1 MDKAKWTS
9 LCRRRNFL
17 ALVLGFGLLYGLMSS
32 GFISM
37 QYQGIII
44 TIGIYVLLAASLNLT
59 TGVLGELVLG
69 HAGFMSIGAYTAALF
84 TLHMDLPAL
93 VEFPLALLLGGALAA
108 VFGVLIGIPALRLRG
123 DYLAIVT
130 LGFGEIIRVVIQ
142 NLSFTGGGR
151 GLYGID
157 EYTTFPWVFWIA
169 ALSVAVMYAMIGTR
183 QGRAILSLRENE
195 IAAEAVGVP
204 GTRYKVL
211 AFTISSFFAGVA
223 GGLYAH
229 YITVLDPATFDFN
242 MSIEILV
249 MVVLGGMGS
258 FTGSVLAA
266 VVLTLLP
273 ELLRDLAD
281 YRMLIY
287 SVVLV
292 LMMILRPQGLLGKRE
307 FSLSRLW
314 ERLTAMLKK
323 PVPAGGKGGGING
336 RTTAESRTSGHQFP
350 GPAGTGRCEFFHSPG
365 GSHGAD
371 RPQWRRQDHPLQPA
385 HRCLYPHRRH
395 CHAGRRS
402 HQRQGNALYG
412 APWHQPYLPE
422 YPSVQGYDSAGQC
435 QGCHA

>member
-1 MDKAKWTS
+1 MDKAKWTAQS
-9 LCRRRNFL
+9 RRRNL
-17 ALVLGFGLLYGLMSS
+17 AALVLGFVLLYGMTQTGL
-32 GFISM
+32 ISM

-84 TLHMDLPAL
+84 TLHMDLPGM
-93 VEFPLALLLGGALAA
+93 VEFPLALLVGGGLAA
-108 VFGVLIGIPALRLRG
+108 VFGVFIGMPALRLRG

-142 NLSFTGGGR
+142 NLTITGGGR

-169 ALSVAVMYAMIGTR
+169 ALSVAVMYSMIGTR

-204 GTRYKVL
+204 STRYKVL
-211 AFTISSFFAGVA
+211 AFTLSSFFAGVA

-307 FSLSRLW
+307 FSLSRFW
-314 ERLTAMLKK
+314 EKAAALVKK
-323 PVPAGGKGGGING
+323 PAAAGGKG
-336 RTTAESRTSGHQFP
+336 EK
-350 GPAGTGRCEFFHSPG
+350 
-365 GSHGAD
+365 
-371 RPQWRRQDHPLQPA
+371 
-385 HRCLYPHRRH
+385 
-395 CHAGRRS
+395 
-402 HQRQGNALYG
+402 
-412 APWHQPYLPE
+412 
-422 YPSVQGYDSAGQC
+422 
-435 QGCHA
+435 

>member
-1 MDKAKWTS
+1 MDKAKWTAQS
-9 LCRRRNFL
+9 RRRNL
-17 ALVLGFGLLYGLMSS
+17 AALVLGFVLLYGMMQTGL
-32 GFISM
+32 ISM

-84 TLHMDLPAL
+84 TLHMDLPGM
-93 VEFPLALLLGGALAA
+93 VEFPLALLVGGGLAA
-108 VFGVLIGIPALRLRG
+108 VFGVFIGMPALRLRG

-142 NLSFTGGGR
+142 NLTITGGGR

-169 ALSVAVMYAMIGTR
+169 ALSVAVMYSMIGTR

-195 IAAEAVGVP
+195 IAAEAMGVP
-204 GTRYKVL
+204 STRYKVL
-211 AFTISSFFAGVA
+211 AFTLSSFFAGVA

-287 SVVLV
+287 SVVL
-292 LMMILRPQGLLGKRE
+292 MMILRPQGLLGKRE
-307 FSLSRLW
+307 FSLSRFW
-314 ERLTAMLKK
+314 EKAAALVKK
-323 PVPAGGKGGGING
+323 PAAAGGKG
-336 RTTAESRTSGHQFP
+336 EK
-350 GPAGTGRCEFFHSPG
+350 
-365 GSHGAD
+365 
-371 RPQWRRQDHPLQPA
+371 
-385 HRCLYPHRRH
+385 
-395 CHAGRRS
+395 
-402 HQRQGNALYG
+402 
-412 APWHQPYLPE
+412 
-422 YPSVQGYDSAGQC
+422 
-435 QGCHA
+435 

>member
-1 MDKAKWTS
+1 MDKAKWTAHS
-9 LCRRRNFL
+9 RRRNL
-17 ALVLGFGLLYGLMSS
+17 AALVLGFVLLYGMMQTGL
-32 GFISM
+32 ISM

-84 TLHMDLPAL
+84 TLHMDLPGM
-93 VEFPLALLLGGALAA
+93 VEFPLALLVGGGLAA
-108 VFGVLIGIPALRLRG
+108 VFGVFIGMPALRLRG

-142 NLSFTGGGR
+142 NLTITGGGR

-169 ALSVAVMYAMIGTR
+169 ALSVAVMYSMIGTR

-204 GTRYKVL
+204 STRYKVL
-211 AFTISSFFAGVA
+211 AFTLSSFFAGVA

-307 FSLSRLW
+307 FSLSRFW
-314 ERLTAMLKK
+314 EKAAALVKK
-323 PVPAGGKGGGING
+323 PAAAGGKG
-336 RTTAESRTSGHQFP
+336 EK
-350 GPAGTGRCEFFHSPG
+350 
-365 GSHGAD
+365 
-371 RPQWRRQDHPLQPA
+371 
-385 HRCLYPHRRH
+385 
-395 CHAGRRS
+395 
-402 HQRQGNALYG
+402 
-412 APWHQPYLPE
+412 
-422 YPSVQGYDSAGQC
+422 
-435 QGCHA
+435 

>member
-1 MDKAKWTS
+1 MDKAKWTAQS
-9 LCRRRNFL
+9 RRRNL
-17 ALVLGFGLLYGLMSS
+17 AALVLGFVLLYGMMQTGL
-32 GFISM
+32 ISM

-84 TLHMDLPAL
+84 TLHMDLPGM
-93 VEFPLALLLGGALAA
+93 VEFPLALLVGGGLAA
-108 VFGVLIGIPALRLRG
+108 VFGVFIGMPALRLRG

-142 NLSFTGGGR
+142 NLTITGGGR

-169 ALSVAVMYAMIGTR
+169 ALSVAVMYSMIGTR

-204 GTRYKVL
+204 STRYKVL
-211 AFTISSFFAGVA
+211 AFTLSSFFAGVA

-273 ELLRDLAD
+273 ELLRDLVD

-307 FSLSRLW
+307 FSLSRFW
-314 ERLTAMLKK
+314 EKATALVKK
-323 PVPAGGKGGGING
+323 PAAAGGKG
-336 RTTAESRTSGHQFP
+336 EK
-350 GPAGTGRCEFFHSPG
+350 
-365 GSHGAD
+365 
-371 RPQWRRQDHPLQPA
+371 
-385 HRCLYPHRRH
+385 
-395 CHAGRRS
+395 
-402 HQRQGNALYG
+402 
-412 APWHQPYLPE
+412 
-422 YPSVQGYDSAGQC
+422 
-435 QGCHA
+435 

>member
-1 MDKAKWTS
+1 MDKAKWTAQS
-9 LCRRRNFL
+9 RRRNL
-17 ALVLGFGLLYGLMSS
+17 VALVLGFVLLYGMMQTGL
-32 GFISM
+32 ISM

-84 TLHMDLPAL
+84 TLHMDLPGM
-93 VEFPLALLLGGALAA
+93 VEFPLALLVGGGRAA
-108 VFGVLIGIPALRLRG
+108 VCGVFIGMPALRLRG

-142 NLSFTGGGR
+142 NLTITGGGR

-169 ALSVAVMYAMIGTR
+169 ALSVAVMYSMIGTR

-204 GTRYKVL
+204 STRYKVL
-211 AFTISSFFAGVA
+211 AFTLSSFFAGVA

-307 FSLSRLW
+307 FSLSRFW
-314 ERLTAMLKK
+314 EKATALVKK
-323 PVPAGGKGGGING
+323 PAAAGGKG
-336 RTTAESRTSGHQFP
+336 EK
-350 GPAGTGRCEFFHSPG
+350 
-365 GSHGAD
+365 
-371 RPQWRRQDHPLQPA
+371 
-385 HRCLYPHRRH
+385 
-395 CHAGRRS
+395 
-402 HQRQGNALYG
+402 
-412 APWHQPYLPE
+412 
-422 YPSVQGYDSAGQC
+422 
-435 QGCHA
+435 

>member
-1 MDKAKWTS
+1 MDKAKWTAQS
-9 LCRRRNFL
+9 RRRNL
-17 ALVLGFGLLYGLMSS
+17 AALVLGFVLLYGMMQTGL
-32 GFISM
+32 ISM

-84 TLHMDLPAL
+84 TLHMDLPGM
-93 VEFPLALLLGGALAA
+93 VEFPLALLVGGGLAA
-108 VFGVLIGIPALRLRG
+108 VFGVFIGMPALRLRG

-142 NLSFTGGGR
+142 NLTITGGGR

-169 ALSVAVMYAMIGTR
+169 ALSVAVMYSMIGTR

-204 GTRYKVL
+204 STRYKVL
-211 AFTISSFFAGVA
+211 AFTLSSFFAGVA

-307 FSLSRLW
+307 FSLSRFW
-314 ERLTAMLKK
+314 EKAAALVKK
-323 PVPAGGKGGGING
+323 PAAAGGKG
-336 RTTAESRTSGHQFP
+336 EK
-350 GPAGTGRCEFFHSPG
+350 
-365 GSHGAD
+365 
-371 RPQWRRQDHPLQPA
+371 
-385 HRCLYPHRRH
+385 
-395 CHAGRRS
+395 
-402 HQRQGNALYG
+402 
-412 APWHQPYLPE
+412 
-422 YPSVQGYDSAGQC
+422 
-435 QGCHA
+435 

>member
-1 MDKAKWTS
+1 MDKAKWTAQS
-9 LCRRRNFL
+9 RRRNL
-17 ALVLGFGLLYGLMSS
+17 VALVLGFVLLYGMMQTGL
-32 GFISM
+32 ISM

-84 TLHMDLPAL
+84 TLHMDLPSM
-93 VEFPLALLLGGALAA
+93 VEFPLALLVGGGLAA
-108 VFGVLIGIPALRLRG
+108 VFGVFIGMPALRLRG

-142 NLSFTGGGR
+142 NLTITGGGR

-169 ALSVAVMYAMIGTR
+169 ALSVAVMYSMIGTR

-204 GTRYKVL
+204 STRYKVL
-211 AFTISSFFAGVA
+211 AFTLSSFFAGVA

-307 FSLSRLW
+307 FSLSRFW
-314 ERLTAMLKK
+314 EKATALVKK
-323 PVPAGGKGGGING
+323 PAAAGGKG
-336 RTTAESRTSGHQFP
+336 EK
-350 GPAGTGRCEFFHSPG
+350 
-365 GSHGAD
+365 
-371 RPQWRRQDHPLQPA
+371 
-385 HRCLYPHRRH
+385 
-395 CHAGRRS
+395 
-402 HQRQGNALYG
+402 
-412 APWHQPYLPE
+412 
-422 YPSVQGYDSAGQC
+422 
-435 QGCHA
+435 

>member
-1 MDKAKWTS
+1 MDKAKWTAQS
-9 LCRRRNFL
+9 RRRNL
-17 ALVLGFGLLYGLMSS
+17 AALVLGFVLLYGMMQTGL
-32 GFISM
+32 ISM

-84 TLHMDLPAL
+84 TLHMDLPGM
-93 VEFPLALLLGGALAA
+93 VEFPLALLVGGGLAA
-108 VFGVLIGIPALRLRG
+108 VFGVFIGMPALRLRG

-142 NLSFTGGGR
+142 NLTITGGGR

-169 ALSVAVMYAMIGTR
+169 ALSVAVMYSMIGTR

-204 GTRYKVL
+204 STRYKVL
-211 AFTISSFFAGVA
+211 AFTLSSFFAGVA

-307 FSLSRLW
+307 FSLSRFW
-314 ERLTAMLKK
+314 EKATALVKK
-323 PVPAGGKGGGING
+323 PAAASGKG
-336 RTTAESRTSGHQFP
+336 EK
-350 GPAGTGRCEFFHSPG
+350 
-365 GSHGAD
+365 
-371 RPQWRRQDHPLQPA
+371 
-385 HRCLYPHRRH
+385 
-395 CHAGRRS
+395 
-402 HQRQGNALYG
+402 
-412 APWHQPYLPE
+412 
-422 YPSVQGYDSAGQC
+422 
-435 QGCHA
+435 

>member
-1 MDKAKWTS
+1 MDKAKWTAQS
-9 LCRRRNFL
+9 RRRNL
-17 ALVLGFGLLYGLMSS
+17 AALVLGFVLLYGMMQTGL
-32 GFISM
+32 ISM

-59 TGVLGELVLG
+59 TGVLGGLVLG

-84 TLHMDLPAL
+84 TLHMDLPGM
-93 VEFPLALLLGGALAA
+93 VEFPLALLVGGGLAV
-108 VFGVLIGIPALRLRG
+108 VFGVFIGMPALRLRG

-142 NLSFTGGGR
+142 NLTITGGGR

-169 ALSVAVMYAMIGTR
+169 ALSVAVMYSMIGTR

-204 GTRYKVL
+204 STRYKVL
-211 AFTISSFFAGVA
+211 AFTLSSFFAGVA

-307 FSLSRLW
+307 FSLSRFW
-314 ERLTAMLKK
+314 EKATALVKK
-323 PVPAGGKGGGING
+323 PAAAGGKG
-336 RTTAESRTSGHQFP
+336 EK
-350 GPAGTGRCEFFHSPG
+350 
-365 GSHGAD
+365 
-371 RPQWRRQDHPLQPA
+371 
-385 HRCLYPHRRH
+385 
-395 CHAGRRS
+395 
-402 HQRQGNALYG
+402 
-412 APWHQPYLPE
+412 
-422 YPSVQGYDSAGQC
+422 
-435 QGCHA
+435 

>member
-9 LCRRRNFL
+9 LSRRRNFL

-314 ERLTAMLKK
+314 ERLTTMLKK
-323 PVPAGGKGGGING
+323 PVPAGGKG
-336 RTTAESRTSGHQFP
+336 E
-350 GPAGTGRCEFFHSPG
+350 E
-365 GSHGAD
+365 
-371 RPQWRRQDHPLQPA
+371 
-385 HRCLYPHRRH
+385 
-395 CHAGRRS
+395 
-402 HQRQGNALYG
+402 
-412 APWHQPYLPE
+412 
-422 YPSVQGYDSAGQC
+422 
-435 QGCHA
+435 

>member
-1 MDKAKWTS
+1 MDKAKWTFQS
-9 LCRRRNFL
+9 RRRNLLVL
-17 ALVLGFGLLYGLMSS
+17 ALGFVLLYGLMAS
-32 GFISM
+32 GMISM
-37 QYQGIII
+37 QYQGVII
-44 TIGIYVLLAASLNLT
+44 TIGIYIILAASLNLT

-69 HAGFMSIGAYTAALF
+69 HAGFMSIGAYAASLF
-84 TLHMDLPAL
+84 TLHMELPAM
-93 VEFPLALLLGGALAA
+93 VEFPLALVAGGLLAA
-108 VFGVLIGIPALRLRG
+108 AFGVVIGIPALRLRG

-169 ALSVAVMYAMIGTR
+169 VLSVGIMYAMIWTR

-195 IAAEAVGVP
+195 IAAEAVGIP
-204 GTRYKVL
+204 ATRYKVL
-211 AFTISSFFAGVA
+211 AFTVSSFFAGVA

-287 SVVLV
+287 SIVLV

-307 FSLSRLW
+307 FSMSGLW
-314 ERLTAMLKK
+314 DWAMARLKK
-323 PVPAGGKGGGING
+323 PVRAGERG
-336 RTTAESRTSGHQFP
+336 E
-350 GPAGTGRCEFFHSPG
+350 E
-365 GSHGAD
+365 
-371 RPQWRRQDHPLQPA
+371 
-385 HRCLYPHRRH
+385 
-395 CHAGRRS
+395 
-402 HQRQGNALYG
+402 
-412 APWHQPYLPE
+412 
-422 YPSVQGYDSAGQC
+422 
-435 QGCHA
+435 

>member
-1 MDKAKWTS
+1 M
-9 LCRRRNFL
+9 
-17 ALVLGFGLLYGLMSS
+17 
-32 GFISM
+32 
-37 QYQGIII
+37 
-44 TIGIYVLLAASLNLT
+44 
-59 TGVLGELVLG
+59 
-69 HAGFMSIGAYTAALF
+69 
-84 TLHMDLPAL
+84 
-93 VEFPLALLLGGALAA
+93 VEFPLALLVGGGLAA
-108 VFGVLIGIPALRLRG
+108 VFGVFIGMPALRLRG

-142 NLSFTGGGR
+142 NLTITGGGR

-169 ALSVAVMYAMIGTR
+169 ALSVAVMYSMIGTR

-204 GTRYKVL
+204 STRYKVL
-211 AFTISSFFAGVA
+211 AFTLSSFFAGVA

-307 FSLSRLW
+307 FSLSRFW
-314 ERLTAMLKK
+314 EKAAALVKK
-323 PVPAGGKGGGING
+323 PAAAGGKG
-336 RTTAESRTSGHQFP
+336 EK
-350 GPAGTGRCEFFHSPG
+350 
-365 GSHGAD
+365 
-371 RPQWRRQDHPLQPA
+371 
-385 HRCLYPHRRH
+385 
-395 CHAGRRS
+395 
-402 HQRQGNALYG
+402 
-412 APWHQPYLPE
+412 
-422 YPSVQGYDSAGQC
+422 
-435 QGCHA
+435 

>member
-1 MDKAKWTS
+1 MDKAKWTAQS
-9 LCRRRNFL
+9 RRRNL
-17 ALVLGFGLLYGLMSS
+17 AALVLGFVLLYGMMQTGL
-32 GFISM
+32 ISM

-84 TLHMDLPAL
+84 TLHMDLPGM
-93 VEFPLALLLGGALAA
+93 VEFPLALLVGGGLAA
-108 VFGVLIGIPALRLRG
+108 VFGVFIGMPALRLRG

-142 NLSFTGGGR
+142 NLTITGGGR

-169 ALSVAVMYAMIGTR
+169 ALSVAVMYSMIGTR

-204 GTRYKVL
+204 STRYKVL
-211 AFTISSFFAGVA
+211 AFTLSSFFAGVA

-229 YITVLDPATFDFN
+229 YITVLDPAIFDFN

-307 FSLSRLW
+307 FSLSRFW
-314 ERLTAMLKK
+314 EKAAALVKK
-323 PVPAGGKGGGING
+323 PAAAGGKG
-336 RTTAESRTSGHQFP
+336 EK
-350 GPAGTGRCEFFHSPG
+350 
-365 GSHGAD
+365 
-371 RPQWRRQDHPLQPA
+371 
-385 HRCLYPHRRH
+385 
-395 CHAGRRS
+395 
-402 HQRQGNALYG
+402 
-412 APWHQPYLPE
+412 
-422 YPSVQGYDSAGQC
+422 
-435 QGCHA
+435 

>member
-1 MDKAKWTS
+1 MDKAKWTAQS
-9 LCRRRNFL
+9 RRRNL
-17 ALVLGFGLLYGLMSS
+17 AALVLGFVLLYGMMQTGL
-32 GFISM
+32 ISM

-84 TLHMDLPAL
+84 TLHMDLPGM
-93 VEFPLALLLGGALAA
+93 VEFPLALLVGGGLAV
-108 VFGVLIGIPALRLRG
+108 VFGVFIGMPALRLRG

-142 NLSFTGGGR
+142 NLTITGGGR

-169 ALSVAVMYAMIGTR
+169 ALSVAVMYSMIGTR

-204 GTRYKVL
+204 STRYKVL
-211 AFTISSFFAGVA
+211 AFTLSSFFAGVA

-307 FSLSRLW
+307 FSLSRFW
-314 ERLTAMLKK
+314 EKATALVKK
-323 PVPAGGKGGGING
+323 PAAAGGKG
-336 RTTAESRTSGHQFP
+336 EK
-350 GPAGTGRCEFFHSPG
+350 
-365 GSHGAD
+365 
-371 RPQWRRQDHPLQPA
+371 
-385 HRCLYPHRRH
+385 
-395 CHAGRRS
+395 
-402 HQRQGNALYG
+402 
-412 APWHQPYLPE
+412 
-422 YPSVQGYDSAGQC
+422 
-435 QGCHA
+435 

>member
-258 FTGSVLAA
+258 FTGFGAGSGGAHPAA
-266 VVLTLLP
+266 RTAPGPGRLP
-273 ELLRDLAD
+273 GCHLFGGAGPDDDPASPGTAGPR
-281 YRMLIY
+281 
-287 SVVLV
+287 
-292 LMMILRPQGLLGKRE
+292 RE

-323 PVPAGGKGGGING
+323 PVPAGGKG
-336 RTTAESRTSGHQFP
+336 E
-350 GPAGTGRCEFFHSPG
+350 E
-365 GSHGAD
+365 
-371 RPQWRRQDHPLQPA
+371 
-385 HRCLYPHRRH
+385 
-395 CHAGRRS
+395 
-402 HQRQGNALYG
+402 
-412 APWHQPYLPE
+412 
-422 YPSVQGYDSAGQC
+422 
-435 QGCHA
+435 

>member
-1 MDKAKWTS
+1 MDKEKWTAQS
-9 LCRRRNFL
+9 RRRNL
-17 ALVLGFGLLYGLMSS
+17 AALVLGFVLLYGMMQTGL
-32 GFISM
+32 ISM

-84 TLHMDLPAL
+84 TLHMDLPGM
-93 VEFPLALLLGGALAA
+93 VEFPLALLVGGGLAA
-108 VFGVLIGIPALRLRG
+108 VFGVFIGMPALRLRG

-142 NLSFTGGGR
+142 NLTITGGGR

-169 ALSVAVMYAMIGTR
+169 ALSVAVMYSMIGTR

-204 GTRYKVL
+204 STRYKVL
-211 AFTISSFFAGVA
+211 AFTLSSFFAGVA

-307 FSLSRLW
+307 FSLSRFW
-314 ERLTAMLKK
+314 EKVTALAKK
-323 PVPAGGKGGGING
+323 PAAAGGKG
-336 RTTAESRTSGHQFP
+336 EK
-350 GPAGTGRCEFFHSPG
+350 
-365 GSHGAD
+365 
-371 RPQWRRQDHPLQPA
+371 
-385 HRCLYPHRRH
+385 
-395 CHAGRRS
+395 
-402 HQRQGNALYG
+402 
-412 APWHQPYLPE
+412 
-422 YPSVQGYDSAGQC
+422 
-435 QGCHA
+435 

>member
-1 MDKAKWTS
+1 MDKSKRTS
-9 LCRRRNFL
+9 QCRKRNLL
-17 ALVLGFGLLYGLMSS
+17 ALVLGFGLLYGLMLS

-84 TLHMDLPAL
+84 TLHMDLPGL
-93 VEFPLALLLGGALAA
+93 VEFPAALLLGGLLAA

-142 NLSFTGGGR
+142 NLPFTGGGR

-211 AFTISSFFAGVA
+211 AFTLSSFFAGVA

-307 FSLSRLW
+307 FSLSRLR
-314 ERLTAMLKK
+314 ERLTAMMKK
-323 PVPAGGKGGGING
+323 PVPAGRKG
-336 RTTAESRTSGHQFP
+336 E
-350 GPAGTGRCEFFHSPG
+350 E
-365 GSHGAD
+365 
-371 RPQWRRQDHPLQPA
+371 
-385 HRCLYPHRRH
+385 
-395 CHAGRRS
+395 
-402 HQRQGNALYG
+402 
-412 APWHQPYLPE
+412 
-422 YPSVQGYDSAGQC
+422 
-435 QGCHA
+435 

>member
-1 MDKAKWTS
+1 MDKAKWTAQS
-9 LCRRRNFL
+9 RRRNL
-17 ALVLGFGLLYGLMSS
+17 VALVLGFVLLYGMMQTGL
-32 GFISM
+32 ISM

-84 TLHMDLPAL
+84 TLHMDLPGM
-93 VEFPLALLLGGALAA
+93 VEFPLALLVGGGLAA
-108 VFGVLIGIPALRLRG
+108 VFGVFIGMPALRLRG

-142 NLSFTGGGR
+142 NLTITGGGR

-169 ALSVAVMYAMIGTR
+169 ALSVAVMYSMIGTR

-204 GTRYKVL
+204 STRYKVL
-211 AFTISSFFAGVA
+211 AFTLSSFFAGVA

-307 FSLSRLW
+307 FSLSRFW
-314 ERLTAMLKK
+314 EKAAALVKK
-323 PVPAGGKGGGING
+323 PAAAGGKGKK
-336 RTTAESRTSGHQFP
+336 
-350 GPAGTGRCEFFHSPG
+350 
-365 GSHGAD
+365 
-371 RPQWRRQDHPLQPA
+371 
-385 HRCLYPHRRH
+385 
-395 CHAGRRS
+395 
-402 HQRQGNALYG
+402 
-412 APWHQPYLPE
+412 
-422 YPSVQGYDSAGQC
+422 
-435 QGCHA
+435 

>member
-1 MDKAKWTS
+1 MDKAKWTAQS
-9 LCRRRNFL
+9 RRRNL
-17 ALVLGFGLLYGLMSS
+17 AALVLGFVLLYGMMQTGL
-32 GFISM
+32 ISM

-84 TLHMDLPAL
+84 TLHMDLPGM
-93 VEFPLALLLGGALAA
+93 VEFPLALLVGGGLAA
-108 VFGVLIGIPALRLRG
+108 VFGVFIGMPALRLRG

-142 NLSFTGGGR
+142 NLTITGGGR

-169 ALSVAVMYAMIGTR
+169 ALSVAVMYSMIGTR

-204 GTRYKVL
+204 STRYKVL
-211 AFTISSFFAGVA
+211 AFTLSSFFAGVA

-292 LMMILRPQGLLGKRE
+292 LMMILRPQGLLGKWE
-307 FSLSRLW
+307 FSLSRFW
-314 ERLTAMLKK
+314 EKATALVKK
-323 PVPAGGKGGGING
+323 PAAAGGKG
-336 RTTAESRTSGHQFP
+336 EK
-350 GPAGTGRCEFFHSPG
+350 
-365 GSHGAD
+365 
-371 RPQWRRQDHPLQPA
+371 
-385 HRCLYPHRRH
+385 
-395 CHAGRRS
+395 
-402 HQRQGNALYG
+402 
-412 APWHQPYLPE
+412 
-422 YPSVQGYDSAGQC
+422 
-435 QGCHA
+435 

>member
-1 MDKAKWTS
+1 MDKAKWTAQS
-9 LCRRRNFL
+9 RRRNL
-17 ALVLGFGLLYGLMSS
+17 VALVLGFVLLYGMMQTGL
-32 GFISM
+32 ISM

-84 TLHMDLPAL
+84 TLHMDLPGM
-93 VEFPLALLLGGALAA
+93 VEFPLALLVGGGLAA
-108 VFGVLIGIPALRLRG
+108 VFGVFIGMPALRLRG

-142 NLSFTGGGR
+142 NLTITGGGR

-169 ALSVAVMYAMIGTR
+169 ALSVAVMYSMIGTR

-204 GTRYKVL
+204 STRYKVL
-211 AFTISSFFAGVA
+211 AFTLSSFFAGVA

-307 FSLSRLW
+307 FSLSRFW
-314 ERLTAMLKK
+314 EKATSLVKK
-323 PVPAGGKGGGING
+323 PAAAGGKG
-336 RTTAESRTSGHQFP
+336 EK
-350 GPAGTGRCEFFHSPG
+350 
-365 GSHGAD
+365 
-371 RPQWRRQDHPLQPA
+371 
-385 HRCLYPHRRH
+385 
-395 CHAGRRS
+395 
-402 HQRQGNALYG
+402 
-412 APWHQPYLPE
+412 
-422 YPSVQGYDSAGQC
+422 
-435 QGCHA
+435 

>member
-1 MDKAKWTS
+1 MDKAKWTAQS
-9 LCRRRNFL
+9 RRRNL
-17 ALVLGFGLLYGLMSS
+17 AALVLGFVLLYGMMQTGL
-32 GFISM
+32 ISM

-84 TLHMDLPAL
+84 TLHMDLPGM
-93 VEFPLALLLGGALAA
+93 VEFPLALLVGGGLAA
-108 VFGVLIGIPALRLRG
+108 VFGVFIGMPALRLRG

-142 NLSFTGGGR
+142 NLTITGGGR

-157 EYTTFPWVFWIA
+157 EYTTFPWVFWTA
-169 ALSVAVMYAMIGTR
+169 ALSVAVMYSMIGTR

-204 GTRYKVL
+204 STRYKVL
-211 AFTISSFFAGVA
+211 AFTLSSFFAGVA

-307 FSLSRLW
+307 FSLSRFW
-314 ERLTAMLKK
+314 EKATALVKK
-323 PVPAGGKGGGING
+323 PAAAGGKG
-336 RTTAESRTSGHQFP
+336 EK
-350 GPAGTGRCEFFHSPG
+350 
-365 GSHGAD
+365 
-371 RPQWRRQDHPLQPA
+371 
-385 HRCLYPHRRH
+385 
-395 CHAGRRS
+395 
-402 HQRQGNALYG
+402 
-412 APWHQPYLPE
+412 
-422 YPSVQGYDSAGQC
+422 
-435 QGCHA
+435 

>member
-1 MDKAKWTS
+1 MDKAKWTAQS
-9 LCRRRNFL
+9 RRRNL
-17 ALVLGFGLLYGLMSS
+17 AALVLGFVLLYGMMQTGL
-32 GFISM
+32 ISM

-84 TLHMDLPAL
+84 TLHMDLPGM
-93 VEFPLALLLGGALAA
+93 VEFPLALLVGGGLAA
-108 VFGVLIGIPALRLRG
+108 VFGVFIGMPALRLRG

-142 NLSFTGGGR
+142 NLTITGGGR

-169 ALSVAVMYAMIGTR
+169 ALSVAVMYSMIGTR

-204 GTRYKVL
+204 STRYKVL
-211 AFTISSFFAGVA
+211 AFTLSSFFAGVA

-307 FSLSRLW
+307 FSLSRFW
-314 ERLTAMLKK
+314 EKAAALVKK
-323 PVPAGGKGGGING
+323 PAAVGGKG
-336 RTTAESRTSGHQFP
+336 EK
-350 GPAGTGRCEFFHSPG
+350 
-365 GSHGAD
+365 
-371 RPQWRRQDHPLQPA
+371 
-385 HRCLYPHRRH
+385 
-395 CHAGRRS
+395 
-402 HQRQGNALYG
+402 
-412 APWHQPYLPE
+412 
-422 YPSVQGYDSAGQC
+422 
-435 QGCHA
+435 

>member
-1 MDKAKWTS
+1 MDKAKWTAQS
-9 LCRRRNFL
+9 RRRNL
-17 ALVLGFGLLYGLMSS
+17 AALVLGFVLLYGMMQTGL
-32 GFISM
+32 ISM

-84 TLHMDLPAL
+84 TLHMDLPGM
-93 VEFPLALLLGGALAA
+93 VEFPLALLVGGGLAA
-108 VFGVLIGIPALRLRG
+108 VFGVFIGMPALRLRG

-142 NLSFTGGGR
+142 NLTITGGGR

-169 ALSVAVMYAMIGTR
+169 ALSVAVMYSMIGTR
-183 QGRAILSLRENE
+183 QGRAVLSLRENE

-204 GTRYKVL
+204 STRYKVL
-211 AFTISSFFAGVA
+211 AFTLSSFFAGVA

-307 FSLSRLW
+307 FSLSRFW
-314 ERLTAMLKK
+314 EKATALVKK
-323 PVPAGGKGGGING
+323 PAAAGGKG
-336 RTTAESRTSGHQFP
+336 EK
-350 GPAGTGRCEFFHSPG
+350 
-365 GSHGAD
+365 
-371 RPQWRRQDHPLQPA
+371 
-385 HRCLYPHRRH
+385 
-395 CHAGRRS
+395 
-402 HQRQGNALYG
+402 
-412 APWHQPYLPE
+412 
-422 YPSVQGYDSAGQC
+422 
-435 QGCHA
+435 

>member
-1 MDKAKWTS
+1 MDKAKWTAQS
-9 LCRRRNFL
+9 RRRNL
-17 ALVLGFGLLYGLMSS
+17 AALVLGFVLLYGMMQTGL
-32 GFISM
+32 ISM

-84 TLHMDLPAL
+84 TLHMDLPGM
-93 VEFPLALLLGGALAA
+93 VEFPLALLVGGGLAA
-108 VFGVLIGIPALRLRG
+108 VFGVFIGMPALRLRG

-142 NLSFTGGGR
+142 NLTITGGGR

-169 ALSVAVMYAMIGTR
+169 ALSVAVMYSMIGTR

-204 GTRYKVL
+204 STRYKVL
-211 AFTISSFFAGVA
+211 AFTLSSFFAGVA

-307 FSLSRLW
+307 FSLSRFW
-314 ERLTAMLKK
+314 EKATALVKK
-323 PVPAGGKGGGING
+323 PAAAGGKGG
-336 RTTAESRTSGHQFP
+336 
-350 GPAGTGRCEFFHSPG
+350 
-365 GSHGAD
+365 
-371 RPQWRRQDHPLQPA
+371 
-385 HRCLYPHRRH
+385 
-395 CHAGRRS
+395 RS
-402 HQRQGNALYG
+402 K
-412 APWHQPYLPE
+412 
-422 YPSVQGYDSAGQC
+422 
-435 QGCHA
+435 

>member
-266 VVLTLLP
+266 GGAAR
-273 ELLRDLAD
+273 LLRIPDAHLFGGAGPDDDPASPGTAGQAGILA
-281 YRMLIY
+281 L
-287 SVVLV
+287 
-292 LMMILRPQGLLGKRE
+292 PALGAPDRHAEKAG
-307 FSLSRLW
+307 SR
-314 ERLTAMLKK
+314 RR
-323 PVPAGGKGGGING
+323 KGGGING

-350 GPAGTGRCEFFHSPG
+350 GPAGAGRCELFHSPG

-371 RPQWRRQDHPLQPA
+371 RSQWRRQDN
-385 HRCLYPHRRH
+385 
-395 CHAGRRS
+395 GI
-402 HQRQGNALYG
+402 
-412 APWHQPYLPE
+412 
-422 YPSVQGYDSAGQC
+422 
-435 QGCHA
+435 

>member
-1 MDKAKWTS
+1 MDKAKWTAQS
-9 LCRRRNFL
+9 RRRNL
-17 ALVLGFGLLYGLMSS
+17 VALVLGFVLLYGMMQTGL
-32 GFISM
+32 ISM

-84 TLHMDLPAL
+84 TLHMDLPGM
-93 VEFPLALLLGGALAA
+93 VEFPLALLVGGGLAA
-108 VFGVLIGIPALRLRG
+108 VFGVFIGMPALRLRG

-142 NLSFTGGGR
+142 NLTITGGGR

-169 ALSVAVMYAMIGTR
+169 ALSVAVMYSMIGTR

-204 GTRYKVL
+204 STRYKVL
-211 AFTISSFFAGVA
+211 AFTLSSFFAGVA

-307 FSLSRLW
+307 FSLSRFW
-314 ERLTAMLKK
+314 EKATALVKK
-323 PVPAGGKGGGING
+323 PAAAGGKGKK
-336 RTTAESRTSGHQFP
+336 
-350 GPAGTGRCEFFHSPG
+350 
-365 GSHGAD
+365 
-371 RPQWRRQDHPLQPA
+371 
-385 HRCLYPHRRH
+385 
-395 CHAGRRS
+395 
-402 HQRQGNALYG
+402 
-412 APWHQPYLPE
+412 
-422 YPSVQGYDSAGQC
+422 
-435 QGCHA
+435 

>member
-1 MDKAKWTS
+1 MDKAKWTAQS
-9 LCRRRNFL
+9 RRRNL
-17 ALVLGFGLLYGLMSS
+17 AALVLGFVLLYGMMQTGL
-32 GFISM
+32 ISM

-84 TLHMDLPAL
+84 TLHMDLPGM
-93 VEFPLALLLGGALAA
+93 VEFPLALLVGGGLAA
-108 VFGVLIGIPALRLRG
+108 VFGVFIGMPALRLRG

-142 NLSFTGGGR
+142 NLTITGGGR

-169 ALSVAVMYAMIGTR
+169 ALSVAVMYSMIGTR

-204 GTRYKVL
+204 STRYKVL
-211 AFTISSFFAGVA
+211 AFTLSSFFAGVA

-229 YITVLDPATFDFN
+229 YITVLGPATFDFN

-307 FSLSRLW
+307 FSLSRFW
-314 ERLTAMLKK
+314 EKAAALVKK
-323 PVPAGGKGGGING
+323 PAAAGGKG
-336 RTTAESRTSGHQFP
+336 EK
-350 GPAGTGRCEFFHSPG
+350 
-365 GSHGAD
+365 
-371 RPQWRRQDHPLQPA
+371 
-385 HRCLYPHRRH
+385 
-395 CHAGRRS
+395 
-402 HQRQGNALYG
+402 
-412 APWHQPYLPE
+412 
-422 YPSVQGYDSAGQC
+422 
-435 QGCHA
+435 

>member
-1 MDKAKWTS
+1 MLSSS
-9 LCRRRNFL
+9 LQSQ
-17 ALVLGFGLLYGLMSS
+17 LVP
-32 GFISM
+32 ICA
-37 QYQGIII
+37 
-44 TIGIYVLLAASLNLT
+44 YVVMAVSLNLT
-59 TGVLGELVLG
+59 VGVLGELSLG

-84 TLHMDLPAL
+84 TLHMDLPGM
-93 VEFPLALLLGGALAA
+93 VEFPLALLVGGGLAV
-108 VFGVLIGIPALRLRG
+108 VFGVFIGMPALRLRG

-142 NLSFTGGGR
+142 NLTITGGGR

-169 ALSVAVMYAMIGTR
+169 ALSVAVMYSMIGTR

-204 GTRYKVL
+204 STRYKVL
-211 AFTISSFFAGVA
+211 AFTLSSFFAGVA

-307 FSLSRLW
+307 FSLSRFW
-314 ERLTAMLKK
+314 EKATALVKK
-323 PVPAGGKGGGING
+323 PAAAGGKG
-336 RTTAESRTSGHQFP
+336 EK
-350 GPAGTGRCEFFHSPG
+350 
-365 GSHGAD
+365 
-371 RPQWRRQDHPLQPA
+371 
-385 HRCLYPHRRH
+385 
-395 CHAGRRS
+395 
-402 HQRQGNALYG
+402 
-412 APWHQPYLPE
+412 
-422 YPSVQGYDSAGQC
+422 
-435 QGCHA
+435 